1 MADGK
6 FYAIQPSFA
15 AGVISADVAARVDL
29 EKYKAAILEGL
40 NVIPRAHGLMYKRM
54 GTIFCGEVK
63 DSTKKTR
70 LMKFSSSIDDEYLL
84 ELGNLYTRVWKDG
97 VYLSQ
102 EVTTPY
108 TEADLPSVN
117 KTQSAD
123 VMYLCSGTYPVK
135 TLTRYSENDWR
146 FAAWSFK
153 LGPFRGINADT
164 ANKITPSA
172 ASGTVTLTAV
182 NDTFEA
188 GHVGGLIKLTQYV
201 EAKTVS
207 ITGAATS
214 GAIQCGEDWKIITHG
229 TWTGAVSIEQ
239 STDGGTTWTLLRRY
253 TGAGDYNPSESGT
266 VDEKCLIR
274 AVSTASG
281 VTVDLTAYPYSWDG
295 VAKITTL
302 TDAKHVKAVTQ
313 KDFADTSATAD
324 WYFGAWSAK
333 FGYPS
338 CSTFWQDRLAFG
350 GTKTDK
356 QTVWLGRTGDYPN
369 FGVESADGNILDD
382 SAITLPLVS
391 RQQQRV
397 LALAPLSS
405 DLIALTQAAEWR
417 ITSGSEAVTPTN
429 AVPSAQ
435 TYRGCAS
442 VPPLFVGNKI
452 IYVQDRGTTVRDMGY
467 TYTEDSYTGVD
478 LTILARQLVEDY
490 EIVDMDYQQE
500 PDSVIWFV
508 RSDGKLL
515 TLTYNKEQD
524 VYAWSLHE
532 TDGAF
537 ESVCCVSGDSQ
548 DDVYFV
554 VRRTVGGATKRYIE
568 KLAPRLNETT
578 AMNYVQSDCS
588 KRFTFETATDTLTGL
603 SHLEG
608 KELLVLAD
616 GKEHPNVTVSGGSV
630 TLQFA
635 VTNATVGLP
644 YTFRAKLPN
653 VEMQLRD
660 GTMQGRM
667 KKVNDVTLRFKNSL
681 GGKIG
686 PTWDDMDD
694 IRFDPY
700 TGDGAADLFNGDF
713 MVQFPGGFDLT
724 GSVCIEQTSP
734 YPFAIQS
741 IVRCVTLGG

>member
-6 FYAIQPSFA
+6 FYAVQPSFA
-15 AGVISADVAARVDL
+15 AGVISGDVAARVDL

-54 GTIFCGEVK
+54 GTLLCGEVK
-63 DSTKKTR
+63 DSSKKTR
-70 LMKFSSSIDDEYLL
+70 LMKFSSSIEDEYLL
-84 ELGNLYTRVWKDG
+84 ELGNLYIRVWKDG
-97 VYLSQ
+97 AYLAH

-108 TEADLPSVN
+108 AEADLTNVN

-123 VMYLCSGTYPVK
+123 VMYLCSGRYPVK
-135 TLTRYSENDWR
+135 TLTRYAESDWR
-146 FAAWSFK
+146 FDTYPLK
-153 LGPFRGINADT
+153 LGPFRSINSDVD
-164 ANKITPSA
+164 NKITPGST
-172 ASGTVTLTAV
+172 SGTVTLTAV
-182 NDTFEA
+182 KDTFDTSLE
-188 GHVGGLIKLTQYV
+188 GSLIKLTQYV

-207 ITGAATS
+207 LAGAGTS
-214 GAIQCGEDWKIITHG
+214 SAIQCGADWKIITHG
-229 TWTGAVSIEQ
+229 TWTGAVSVEQ

-253 TGAGDYNPSESGT
+253 TGAGDYNPTESGT

-295 VAKITTL
+295 VGKVCSLVNAKQIT
-302 TDAKHVKAVTQ
+302 VMTQ
-313 KDFADTSATAD
+313 KDFANTSATAD
-324 WYFGAWSAK
+324 WYLGAWSTK
-333 FGYPS
+333 YGFPC
-338 CSTFWQDRLAFG
+338 CSTFWQDRLVLG
-350 GTKTDK
+350 GPGPNK
-356 QTVWLGRTGDYPN
+356 QTVWLSRTGVYPN
-369 FGVESADGNILDD
+369 FGVESADGNVLDD

-391 RQQQRV
+391 RQQQQVRSLV
-397 LALAPLSS
+397 PLS
-405 DLIALTQAAEWR
+405 DLIALTQSTEWR
-417 ITSGSEAVTPTN
+417 ISSGSEAVTPTN
-429 AVPSAQ
+429 AIPSAQ
-435 TYRGCAS
+435 TYRGSAN
-442 VPPLFVGNKI
+442 VAPLFVGNKI

-500 PDSVIWFV
+500 PDSIIWLV

-515 TLTYNKEQD
+515 SLTYNKEQD

-532 TDGAF
+532 TDGEF

-554 VRRTVGGATKRYIE
+554 VKRTINGATKRYIE
-568 KLAPRLNETT
+568 RLAPRLNETT
-578 AMNYVQSDCS
+578 ALNYVQMDCA
-588 KRFTFETATDTLTGL
+588 KRFSFETATATITGL

-608 KELLVLAD
+608 KEVTVLAD
-616 GKEHPNVTVSGGSV
+616 GKEHPNVTVTGGSI

-635 VTNATVGLP
+635 AKSATVGLP
-644 YTFRAKLPN
+644 YTFRAKMPN

-660 GTMQGRM
+660 GSMQGRT
-667 KKVNDVTLRFKNSL
+667 KKVNDVTLRLKNSL
-681 GGKIG
+681 GGSIG
-686 PTWDDMDD
+686 PSWDDLDD
-694 IRFDPY
+694 LRFDPY
-700 TGDGAADLFNGDF
+700 TGDGAAELYNGDF

-724 GSVCIEQTSP
+724 GSVCIEHTGP